1 MKFKVATWDFGRKF
15 MEELA
20 SILDTKVE
28 SRDANLVITDERI
41 AVHFH
46 PDDRGFAFITCK
58 VYDESVEQILN
69 EFINK
74 YKV

>member
-1 MKFKVATWDFGRKF
+1 

-20 SILDTKVE
+20 SKLGTKIE
-28 SRDANLVITDERI
+28 SRDADLAITNERI

-58 VYDESVEQILN
+58 VYDESEVQILN

>member
-1 MKFKVATWDFGRKF
+1 MKFKIATWDLGTQF

-20 SILDTKVE
+20 TKLDTKVE

-58 VYDESVEQILN
+58 VYDESVEQILD
-69 EFINK
+69 EYIKK

>member
-1 MKFKVATWDFGRKF
+1 

-20 SILDTKVE
+20 NKLGTKIE
-28 SRDANLVITDERI
+28 SRDADLAITNERI
-41 AVHFH
+41 AVNFH

-58 VYDESVEQILN
+58 VYDESVEQILD
-69 EFINK
+69 EYIKK

>member
-1 MKFKVATWDFGRKF
+1 

-20 SILDTKVE
+20 NILDTKIE
-28 SRDANLVITDERI
+28 SRDANLVITNERV

-46 PDDRGFAFITCK
+46 PDDRGYAFISCK

-69 EFINK
+69 EYINK
-74 YKV
+74 YGV

>member
-1 MKFKVATWDFGRKF
+1 

-20 SILDTKVE
+20 SKLGTKIE
-28 SRDANLVITDERI
+28 SRDANLVIINDRI

-58 VYDESVEQILN
+58 VYDESLEQILS
-69 EFINK
+69 EYINK
-74 YKV
+74 YIV